1 MAKKMPSRRERK
13 NAVIS
18 LFTFPTVIIGF
29 YLLMKGVIGII
40 GLMVISLVALFI
52 GSWAASYVPD
62 MRKKENKNKNP
73 YTGLPQKTAEKKP
86 FKQTSTKKQTAPAKS
101 ASSSEQTGKYGVR
114 SDDVILQLPLENL
127 SGLEFEQLVYLYLK
141 ANGWKP
147 IKTPEAKDGGV
158 DMIVTNKTDGLKI
171 AVQVKH
177 HYKSKSQVTVKEIRE
192 LDSAKKNHRCIGAW
206 FITSGTFTNAALVEG
221 DTRRM
226 KTSDVTFVET
236 KIIPWKERETAKRQ
250 VAVAKK

>member
-1 MAKKMPSRRERK
+1 MAKKLPSRRERQ

-18 LFTFPTVIIGF
+18 LFTFPAAIVGF
-29 YLLMKGVIGII
+29 YLLMNGII
-40 GLMVISLVALFI
+40 EIVGLIIILFISLII
-52 GSWAASYVPD
+52 GSWAARYVPD

-86 FKQTSTKKQTAPAKS
+86 AKTSSSQKRTSQ
-101 ASSSEQTGKYGVR
+101 ASSSQTTGKYNVR
-114 SDDVILQLPLENL
+114 PDDVIIQLPLEEL
-127 SGLEFEQLVYLYLK
+127 EGLEFEQLVYLYLK
-141 ANGWKP
+141 ATGWKP
-147 IKTPEAKDGGV
+147 IKTPETKDGGV
-158 DMIVTNKTDGLKI
+158 DIVVINKTDGLKT

-177 HYKSKSQVTVKEIRE
+177 YYRSKTQVTVKDIRE
-192 LDSAKKNHRCIGAW
+192 LDSAKKNHHCIGTW
-206 FITSGTFTNAALVEG
+206 FITSGTFTNAALVEA

-236 KIIPWKERETAKRQ
+236 KIIPWKEREAAKRQ

>member
-1 MAKKMPSRRERK
+1 MAKKMPSRRERQ

-18 LFTFPTVIIGF
+18 LFTFPAFIISF
-29 YLLMKGVIGII
+29 YLMMKGII
-40 GLMVISLVALFI
+40 GLAGVIVTLFIALII
-52 GSWAASYVPD
+52 GSWTARYVPD

-86 FKQTSTKKQTAPAKS
+86 AKTSTSKKTTSP
-101 ASSSEQTGKYGVR
+101 ASSSQTTGKYNVR
-114 SDDVILQLPLENL
+114 PDDVIIQLPLEEL
-127 SGLEFEQLVYLYLK
+127 EGLEFEQLVYLYLK
-141 ANGWKP
+141 ATGWKP
-147 IKTPEAKDGGV
+147 IKTPETKDGGV
-158 DMIVTNKTDGLKI
+158 DIVVINKTDGLKT

-177 HYKSKSQVTVKEIRE
+177 YYRSKTQVTVKDIRE
-192 LDSAKKNHRCIGAW
+192 LDSAKKNHRCIGTW
-206 FITSGTFTNAALVEG
+206 FITSGTFTNAALVEA

-236 KIIPWKERETAKRQ
+236 KIIPWKEREAAKRQ